1 VGEITPAVTGSR
13 GEEIAGGGRRVTW
26 PGRRGPRASE
36 RKRKRVYR
44 FGIELG
50 GLRAC
55 FLSGPNRFPEV
66 QFQIFISLSS
76 FLFLFSI
83 SFVTFAY
90 ILQTMSNQFL
100 IFYKIQINNT
110 KQ

>member
-1 VGEITPAVTGSR
+1 VGPTCQR
-13 GEEIAGGGRRVTW
+13 GEENR
-26 PGRRGPRASE
+26 
-36 RKRKRVYR
+36 
-44 FGIELG
+44 LG
-50 GLRAC
+50 NGSVFLPGLRAG

-90 ILQTMSNQFL
+90 IIQTRSNQFL
-100 IFYKIQINNT
+100 KFCKIQHNVL